1 MAAALSAT
9 RRKRLLIV
17 TGALAALA
25 ARPGPVRA
33 HAFLD
38 HADPRVGSTVS
49 SPPAVLTLAFT
60 EPIEAAFSRVEV
72 RDAAGKRIETGPLE
86 HPAPATIT
94 VSLPGLAPGRYTVA
108 WAVVSVDTHPTEGH
122 FEFVVKGP

>member
-1 MAAALSAT
+1 MRLVMVAGVLAT
-9 RRKRLLIV
+9 LL
-17 TGALAALA
+17 
-25 ARPGPVRA
+25 ARPGPARA

-38 HADPRVGSTVS
+38 HAEPRVGSTVS
-49 SPPAVLTLAFT
+49 SPPALLTLVFT

-72 RDAAGKRIETGPLE
+72 ADASGKRIATGPLE

-94 VSLPGLAPGRYTVA
+94 VSLPGLAPGSYTVT

-122 FEFVVKGP
+122 FVFVVKGP

>member
-1 MAAALSAT
+1 MKSRL
-9 RRKRLLIV
+9 RLRLRLRLLV
-17 TGALAALA
+17 VAGVLATPAPA
-25 ARPGPVRA
+25 RA

-49 SPPAVLTLAFT
+49 SPPAALTLVFT

-72 RDAAGKRIETGPLE
+72 TDTAGKRVETGPLQ

-94 VSLPGLAPGRYTVA
+94 VSLPGLAPGSYTVT

-122 FEFVVKGP
+122 FAFVVKGP

>member
-1 MAAALSAT
+1 MKSRL
-9 RRKRLLIV
+9 RLLIV
-17 TGALAALA
+17 AGVLATPAPA
-25 ARPGPVRA
+25 RA

-49 SPPAVLTLAFT
+49 SPPAALTLTFT

-72 RDAAGKRIETGPLE
+72 TDTAGKRIEAGPLQ

-94 VSLPGLAPGRYTVA
+94 VSLPGLAPGSYTVT

-122 FEFVVKGP
+122 FAFVVKGP